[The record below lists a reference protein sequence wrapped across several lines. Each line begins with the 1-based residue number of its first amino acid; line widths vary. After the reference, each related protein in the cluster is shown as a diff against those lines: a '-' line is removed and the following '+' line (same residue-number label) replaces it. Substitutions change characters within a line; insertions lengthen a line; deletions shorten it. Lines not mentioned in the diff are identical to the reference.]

1 MQDWLEGAGEAGAVY
16 VSLGTVCSIGAA
28 EFAELA
34 AALSGLPCRVIWKV
48 GRDDLPAGVSLS
60 GLGLGDNVKAC
71 VLLDF

>member
-1 MQDWLEGAGEAGAVY
+1 MY